1 MSTPTPPALDRDDP
15 LGLDASLSSDEIA
28 VRDTVRRFCAE
39 HVTPHVA
46 AWFEDGDL
54 PVARDLAKQFGELG
68 LLGMQL
74 HGHGCGGASAVHYGL
89 ACREL
94 EAADSGI
101 RSLVSVQGSLAMF
114 AIASFGSDEQKRQWL
129 PGMATGDLLGC
140 FGLTEPDVGSDPAAM
155 KTRARRDGPDWV
167 ITGGKMWITNGSVA
181 DVAIVWAATD
191 DGIRGFIVPTDTP
204 GFTANTIGHKL
215 SLRASITS
223 ELVLD
228 NVRLPADAM
237 LPGATG
243 LRAPLACLSEA
254 RYGIVWGA
262 MGAARSAWQCALD
275 YARQRTQF
283 GRPIAGFQL
292 TQAKL
297 VDMAVELHKGQLLSL
312 HLGRLKDTGGPA
324 PRSGQLRQAQQHP
337 GSAQNLPDRSNNT
350 GRQRDIAGVPGHP
363 AHGQPGVGAHLRGHA
378 RDASAG
384 ARSGLHGLGRL
395 PVGPSHARL
404 AAPRVFGPGSRAAGR
419 LRPTPHRAGFVADQ
433 QRGQGRRGH
442 PDCA

>member
-297 VDMAVELHKGQLLSL
+297 VDMAVELHKG
-312 HLGRLKDTGGPA
+312 
-324 PRSGQLRQAQQHP
+324 
-337 GSAQNLPDRSNNT
+337 
-350 GRQRDIAGVPGHP
+350 
-363 AHGQPGVGAHLRGHA
+363 
-378 RDASAG
+378 
-384 ARSGLHGLGRL
+384 
-395 PVGPSHARL
+395 
-404 AAPRVFGPGSRAAGR
+404 
-419 LRPTPHRAGFVADQ
+419 
-433 QRGQGRRGH
+433 
-442 PDCA
+442 